1 MILNFFIKIWKK
13 KIGEETTHK
22 IGEEKVNN
30 PKQLY
35 DVSLQ
40 CERKLY
46 FLFFPNLKTK
56 LINKFIKKRVYMLSV
71 LIVER
76 ERNVE
81 KFITCLLSIP
91 PISLIFFINL
101 GWDKWNWSSLK
112 GENMQHDKIEECGW
126 RNNESMTQEDEH
138 GFCGSEMAIN

>member
-1 MILNFFIKIWKK
+1 M
-13 KIGEETTHK
+13 
-22 IGEEKVNN
+22 
-30 PKQLY
+30 
-35 DVSLQ
+35 
-40 CERKLY
+40 
-46 FLFFPNLKTK
+46 LKTK
-56 LINKFIKKRVYMLSV
+56 MINKFIKKRVYMLSV

-81 KFITCLLSIP
+81 KLITCLLSIP